1 MKHNEIFHQSPTFAH
16 ISKKRFSSNDM
27 VNFILIA
34 GSLLMGLLFNIFGSL
49 PRDSYKGIN
58 AWVLFV
64 ALPALSLKYIPAIEW
79 SHHMIFPAIAP
90 IIGWVSAWLA
100 VTAYAWK
107 FKIDNATKGA
117 LKLSLGLANTS
128 FLGFPLVVAYFSEE
142 ALSIAIIS
150 DQMTFILLTTVGI
163 ITALRAADGETVSA
177 KVIVKKAVKF
187 PPFIAFV
194 FALILP
200 NLFDLS
206 PINPLLDRLIATV
219 GPLALFSIG
228 LQLKFSE
235 WRSEWRNL
243 TFGLLFKLFVSPALV
258 LLAAILF
265 KIKGTIP
272 QVSMLEAAMP
282 TLVTGSLLA
291 DEYKLNPQLANLM
304 VGLGIFISFLS
315 TAFWWYIMQLLL

>member
-1 MKHNEIFHQSPTFAH
+1 
-16 ISKKRFSSNDM
+16 M

-64 ALPALSLKYIPAIEW
+64 ALPALSLKYIPSIEW
-79 SHHMIFPAIAP
+79 SHHVIFPAIAP
-90 IIGWVSAWLA
+90 VIGWVGAWLA
-100 VTAYAWK
+100 VTVYSSK
-107 FKIDNATKGA
+107 FRVDNATRGS
-117 LKLSLGLANTS
+117 LKLSTGLANTS

-150 DQMTFILLTTVGI
+150 DQVTFMLLTTVGI
-163 ITALRAADGETVSA
+163 ITALRAADGETVSVG
-177 KVIVKKAVKF
+177 VIIRRAIKF
-187 PPFIAFV
+187 PPFIAFI
-194 FALILP
+194 FALVLP
-200 NLFDLS
+200 QFFDLS
-206 PINPLLDRLIATV
+206 PLNPILDRLIATV

-235 WRSEWRNL
+235 WKTEWRNL
-243 TFGLLFKLFVSPALV
+243 SFGLLFKLFISPALV
-258 LLAAILF
+258 LAAALLLNM
-265 KIKGTIP
+265 KGTIP
-272 QVSMLEAAMP
+272 QVSILQAAMP

>member
-1 MKHNEIFHQSPTFAH
+1 MI
-16 ISKKRFSSNDM
+16 
-27 VNFILIA
+27 NFILIA

-49 PRDSYKGIN
+49 PKDSYKGIN

-79 SHHMIFPAIAP
+79 SHEMIFPAIAP
-90 IIGWVSAWLA
+90 IIGWIGAWLA
-100 VTAYAWK
+100 VTVYAWK
-107 FKIDNATKGA
+107 FKTDRATKGS
-117 LKLSLGLANTS
+117 LKLSTGLANTS
-128 FLGFPLVVAYFSEE
+128 FLGFPLVVAYFGEK

-150 DQMTFILLTTVGI
+150 DQVTFMLLTTVGI

-177 KVIVKKAVKF
+177 GIIVKKALRF

-194 FALILP
+194 LALVLP
-200 NLFDLS
+200 RFIDLS
-206 PINPLLDRLIATV
+206 PINPVLDRLIVTV

-243 TFGLLFKLFVSPALV
+243 SFGLAFKLFITPALV
-258 LLAAILF
+258 LAVALLCNIR
-265 KIKGTIP
+265 GTIP
-272 QVSMLEAAMP
+272 QVSILQAAMP

-291 DEYKLNPQLANLM
+291 DEYKLNPQLANMM

-315 TAFWWYIMQLLL
+315 TAFWWHIMQMLL